1 MKRVR
6 QPERSYS
13 NNVISRANTIMKD
26 SDAIMSDISNK
37 RSAISVTY
45 EALGEE
51 GIRETLAS
59 IPIER
64 LNDAGQGLRLGVI
77 RDSGIRTVEQLSR
90 MSQGQLMSIRGVGEQ
105 TAWQV
110 MAAVKSI
117 QRSVREANHVRI
129 NPEHRTPASTQMVK
143 ALCSVRKNAKNAMEY
158 SKIMNENR
166 SHLIAELDRSK
177 LTKQPIRWFI
187 ARQKTRMEA
196 IEALNRLDFLLQEGL
211 ESDLA
216 RIKAEYWTAASTNDV
231 DSWNDF
237 VEHSVDHYTILEAI
251 TGIKTDNQKT
261 HGNLPKG
268 LIERVESQE
277 LNCSFLKAS
286 LRGYQEF
293 GAKYA
298 IVQSHTLIGD
308 EMGLGK
314 TVEAIAA
321 MAHLH
326 SEGAKYFEVVCPA
339 SVLINWCRE
348 IAQHSELK
356 PYQVH
361 GSDRKT
367 QLANWARKGGVAVT
381 TYETIKIL
389 TLPSGIKLDMLVADE
404 AHYAKNPEAQRTQAL
419 RKLTHRANKVL
430 FMTGTPL
437 ENRLDEMRNLISY
450 LQPEIATGLTTMDYL
465 TGPDRFRQRIAPVY
479 LRRNR
484 EDVLNELPA
493 LVQMEEWIDFG
504 STEAQSYRIAVEGG
518 HFMQMRRVAW
528 TGGSAATS
536 PKLNRLLEICEDAEV
551 NDRKIVIFSFFRDV
565 ITTISQALGEHSLE
579 PITGSVSPV
588 RRQQIID
595 DFTKAPA
602 GTALV
607 CQIQAGGVGLNIQA
621 ASVVILCEPQ
631 IKPALETQA
640 ISRAYRMG
648 QINTVVVH
656 RLLTEDSIDE
666 RMMEILDN
674 KQQLFDSYAR
684 DSVVAESSL
693 QAKDITERSIM
704 DKIVEQEQKRLGLTV
719 NIDDQSDQKTEVLID
734 DKENGSEIEIVQVP
748 NEKASNSP
756 SKKKTVIYCT
766 ECGTK
771 LIPPARFCSMCG
783 TKLQ

>member
-1 MKRVR
+1 MKRIP
-6 QPERSYS
+6 QPDSVHT
-13 NNVISRANTIMKD
+13 NNVISRVMTILTD

-37 RSAISVTY
+37 RSVIFDTY
-45 EALGEE
+45 KALGEE
-51 GIRETLAS
+51 GIRETLAI

-77 RDSGIRTVEQLSR
+77 RDFGIKTVEQLSR

-117 QRSVREANHVRI
+117 QRSVRESSHVRI
-129 NPEHRTPASTQMVK
+129 NPRHRTPTSTRMVK
-143 ALCSVRKNAKNAMEY
+143 ALCSVRKNTKNVEEY
-158 SKIMNENR
+158 SGIINENR
-166 SHLIAELDRSK
+166 SQLITELERSK
-177 LTKQPIRWFI
+177 LTKQQPIRWFFSR
-187 ARQKTRMEA
+187 RQTRMEA
-196 IEALNRLDFLLQEGL
+196 IEALNRLDLLLQEGL
-211 ESDLA
+211 ESDLT
-216 RIKAEYWTAASTNDV
+216 RIKAEYWTTASTNDV

-237 VEHSVDHYTILEAI
+237 VAYSVDHYTILEAI
-251 TGIKTDNQKT
+251 TGVKTDNQKT

-348 IAQHSELK
+348 IAQHSELR

-361 GSDRKT
+361 GSDRET
-367 QLANWARKGGVAVT
+367 QLANWTRKGGVAVT

-389 TLPSGIKLDMLVADE
+389 TLPSGIILDMLVADE

-419 RKLTHRANKVL
+419 KKLTHRANRVL

-437 ENRLDEMRNLISY
+437 ENCLGEMRNLISY

-465 TGPDRFRQRIAPVY
+465 TGPDRFRQHIAPVY

-484 EDVLNELPA
+484 EDVLYELPA
-493 LVQMEEWIDFG
+493 LVQMEEWVDFG
-504 STEAQSYRIAVEGG
+504 SIEAQSYRKAVEGG

-528 TGGSAATS
+528 TGGSAEAS

-551 NDRKIVIFSFFRDV
+551 NERKIVIFSFFRDV
-565 ITTISQALGEHSLE
+565 ITTISQALSEHSLE
-579 PITGSVSPV
+579 PITGSISPV

-607 CQIQAGGVGLNIQA
+607 CQIQAGGVGLNIQT

-631 IKPALETQA
+631 VKPALETQA

-648 QINTVVVH
+648 QTNTVVVH

-693 QAKDITERSIM
+693 QAKDITERSLM
-704 DKIVEQEQKRLGLTV
+704 DKIVAQEQKRLGLII
-719 NIDDQSDQKTEVLID
+719 NIDDTSDQKTEIPIAYTENDSETEID
-734 DKENGSEIEIVQVP
+734 KI
-748 NEKASNSP
+748 
-756 SKKKTVIYCT
+756 
-766 ECGTK
+766 
-771 LIPPARFCSMCG
+771 
-783 TKLQ
+783 